1 MTKSYSLM
9 TRKNGTSFIH
19 VHENRTETGPTAH
32 KKEEVAMAQT
42 TTETLAAARREGA
55 AAFRQTMAAVMDSPE
70 ARGREAFAADFAGKL
85 AEAGVAAESIVKLLA
100 DVPRAAPE
108 GYRTIEQRA
117 AAEKEIGG
125 WAQPMG
131 STKGETTED
140 GWNAELKAAGAQ

>member
-9 TRKNGTSFIH
+9 TQKNGTPLIIT
-19 VHENRTETGPTAH
+19 HESRTETGPTAH
-32 KKEEVAMAQT
+32 KEREVVMTKT
-42 TTETLAAARREGA
+42 TTETLAQARREGA

-85 AEAGVAAESIVKLLA
+85 AEAGVSAESIVKLLA

-131 STKGETTED
+131 STKGETAED
-140 GWNAELKAAGAQ
+140 GWNAELKAAGGK